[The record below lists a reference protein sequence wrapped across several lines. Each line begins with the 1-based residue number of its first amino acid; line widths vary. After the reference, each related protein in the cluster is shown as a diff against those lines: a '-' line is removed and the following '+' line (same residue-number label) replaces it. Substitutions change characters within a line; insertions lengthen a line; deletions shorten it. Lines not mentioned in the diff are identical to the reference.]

1 VLPSASGVEAVFG
14 VAGSWIDGPDN
25 NTEYLQFGASGNGT
39 MLMRSQDG
47 SVQNAI
53 SAGVTLTAG
62 AFHIFRIDASNT
74 QDVGYYFDGVRYN
87 TAGQI
92 KFGAT
97 GLLQPYL
104 SVYKPS
110 GTGVATLVVDYVR
123 LFSNRS

>member
-1 VLPSASGVEAVFG
+1 MGSLP
-14 VAGSWIDGPDN
+14 
-25 NTEYLQFGASGNGT
+25 
-39 MLMRSQDG
+39 
-47 SVQNAI
+47 
-53 SAGVTLTAG
+53 
-62 AFHIFRIDASNT
+62 
-74 QDVGYYFDGVRYN
+74 
-87 TAGQI
+87 

>member
-1 VLPSASGVEAVFG
+1 
-14 VAGSWIDGPDN
+14 
-25 NTEYLQFGASGNGT
+25 

-53 SAGVTLTAG
+53 STGITLAGSC

-74 QDVGYYFDGVRYN
+74 QDVGYYIDGVRHSA
-87 TAGQI
+87 AGQI

-123 LFSNRS
+123 LFSQPLMKRLPRFEQRDAR